1 MAMFTGK
8 VAIVTGGSSG
18 IGRAT
23 AVAFAQEGA
32 KVVIADINVEPGEET
47 VRLVGQ
53 AGGEGFF
60 IKTDVSREADIKV
73 LIKKIMEIY
82 GKLDYAFN
90 NAGVIQP
97 RKPLI
102 DQSMQNFNRII
113 NANVKGVWL
122 CMKHEIPA
130 MLKNGGGVIVN
141 TSSTAGLVG
150 APGLSIY
157 SASKHAIIG
166 LTKTAAL
173 EYAGQGIRVNAVC
186 PGVTETPMIG
196 IIQGHSDHNS
206 QVMEPNSG
214 QRSYAKSFLG
224 RTARPEEIASAVLWL
239 CSPLASYVIGH
250 VLAVDGGY
258 TAQ

>member
-8 VAIVTGGSSG
+8 VAVVTGGSSG

-32 KVVIADINVEPGEET
+32 KVVIADIHVEPGEET
-47 VRLVGQ
+47 VRLVCQ
-53 AGGEGFF
+53 AGSEGFF
-60 IKTDVSREADIKV
+60 VKTDVSREADIKV
-73 LIKKIMEIY
+73 LINKIVEVY

-90 NAGVIQP
+90 NAGIIQP

-102 DQSMQNFNRII
+102 DQSVQSFNRII

-122 CMKHEIPA
+122 CMKHEIPP

-157 SASKHAIIG
+157 SASKHAILG

-173 EYAGQGIRVNAVC
+173 EYAAQGIRVNAVC

-196 IIQGHSDHNS
+196 IIQGQSDNNS

-214 QRSYAKSFLG
+214 LRSYAKCPLG

-250 VLAVDGGY
+250 VLLVDGGY
-258 TAQ
+258 TTQ